1 MLVVLALGE
10 TLEEDA
16 LLSNVL
22 PGSKKKTSKKPKD
35 VDDTTIFTSLLFEL
49 NIKAQDAVR
58 EFALHDIDDREGL
71 EKKRIL
77 MHDTFTEL
85 YNTIAVFNEQI
96 MIEDFDITY
105 LKSRIAQSEGEA
117 KEQLETAFEE
127 IVTESKKNLADIW
140 MARVMAWLHQAAA
153 ASGPFVEEEH
163 EDKEKSASKHLA
175 AVYTMLERPFSAIP
189 EKVDGTQKLRRVAL
203 GMQAYTLL
211 KESHEAKD
219 SELTS
224 ILGKNKSAEAEFYDE
239 FLNELVSKESTF
251 RQAFNPFDELIW
263 RDIISSFI
271 FEQATDLYNEAIPHF
286 GKGREHKE
294 RVAMMK
300 SWKQNTAGLS
310 EVYLAMTYTD
320 IADAQMRAGNLED
333 ASKLYSVASDAFGRA
348 EKCFRE
354 VIALQT
360 NAEQSRLDKEQKKAQ
375 SLYCSVESSVRTLSE
390 LIKVNNRT
398 ESNLVLKDIFKNL
411 EKAEKLS
418 KTRELTS
425 AIKEDLKTYTFVKEL
440 LKKRKK
446 KTDDISSVIDQIEF
460 AKDLRKTGLIQDVSK
475 ELDEASALMAKN
487 PAEALDSIREG
498 LNSLGIL
505 LSLEAE
511 DAEVGDLR
519 NKTLALLNN
528 VKYMI
533 QFQLSSQLDHGVKFI
548 MSRILENLHAAEAAS
563 YYKVIGEKGPAEE
576 LKDLGRLALATAF
589 ASEAQVYSRQ
599 SEQWSFRAQIE
610 RVNALSKLEDELA
623 QLEDDDSIEDAL
635 DIHDGA
641 ISRIKQTV
649 ASFESA
655 ANELDSVKG
664 EEIRAKNSVE
674 SQVKQLQG
682 VVMKFK
688 GDLSRILGAKSDFM
702 AEYMFKTGE
711 RSKAKIHYSDAND
724 QLREAVGNYTTA
736 AQVFQQVGDA
746 QAAQNV
752 DGRAKTTDLL
762 ARSVWDNRQ
771 RLERDQDPSQKGE
784 AELIALYLGSAGQ

>member
-1 MLVVLALGE
+1 M
-10 TLEEDA
+10 DA
-16 LLSNVL
+16 
-22 PGSKKKTSKKPKD
+22 
-35 VDDTTIFTSLLFEL
+35 DDTTIFTSLLFEL

-58 EFALHDIDDREGL
+58 EISLHDIDDREGL
-71 EKKRIL
+71 ERKRID
-77 MHDTFTEL
+77 MHDAFTEL
-85 YNTIAVFNEQI
+85 YDKIASFNEQI
-96 MIEDFDITY
+96 MIDDFDLAY
-105 LKSRIAQSEGEA
+105 LRNRAAQSEGEV
-117 KEQLETAFEE
+117 KEQLEAALEE
-127 IVTESKKNLADIW
+127 LKAQVQTNLADVW

-175 AVYTMLERPFSAIP
+175 AVYTMLEKPFSAVP
-189 EKVDGTQKLRRVAL
+189 QKVDGTQKLRRVAL

-219 SELTS
+219 EELTS

-239 FLNELVSKESTF
+239 FLNELIGQESTF

-286 GKGREHKE
+286 QKKREHKE
-294 RVAMMK
+294 RLAMMK

-333 ASKLYSVASDAFGRA
+333 ASKLYQVASDAFGRA

-354 VIALQT
+354 VLALQT

-375 SLYCSVESSVRTLSE
+375 SLYCSVEASVHTLSE
-390 LIKVNNRT
+390 LIQVNNKA
-398 ESNLVLKDIFKNL
+398 EANLVLKDIFKNL
-411 EKAEKLS
+411 EKAEKLA

-425 AIKEDLKTYTFVKEL
+425 AIKEDLKTYQFVKEL

-446 KTDDISSVIDQIEF
+446 KTDDISSIIDQIKF
-460 AKDLRKTGLIQDVSK
+460 AKDLRKTGLIQAVSK
-475 ELDEASALMAKN
+475 ELDEAAALMASN
-487 PAEALDSIREG
+487 PADALDSIREG

-511 DAEVGDLR
+511 DQEVGNLR
-519 NKTLALLNN
+519 NRTLALLNN

-533 QFQLSSQLDHGVKFI
+533 QFQLSANLDHGVKFI

-563 YYKVIGEKGPAEE
+563 YYKVLGEKGPANE
-576 LKDLGRLALATAF
+576 LTDLGRLALATAF

-610 RVNALSKLEDELA
+610 RVDALQKLEDELA
-623 QLEDDDSIEDAL
+623 QLEDEDSIEDAL
-635 DIHDGA
+635 EVHNGA

-664 EEIRAKNSVE
+664 DVLRQKNNVDA
-674 SQVKQLQG
+674 QVKQLQG
-682 VVMKFK
+682 VIMKFK

-711 RSKAKIHYSDAND
+711 RSKAKMHYSDAND
-724 QLREAVGNYTTA
+724 QLREAVGNYTVA
-736 AQVFQQVGDA
+736 AQVFQQVGDG

-752 DGRAKTTDLL
+752 DNRAKTTDLL

-784 AELIALYLGSAGQ
+784 AELIALYLGSAGE

>member
-1 MLVVLALGE
+1 M
-10 TLEEDA
+10 
-16 LLSNVL
+16 SNIL
-22 PGSKKKTSKKPKD
+22 PSSKKKASKQESKEKE
-35 VDDTTIFTSLLFEL
+35 VEDTTIFTSLLFEL

-58 EFALHDIDDREGL
+58 EFSLHDIDDREGL
-71 EKKRIL
+71 EQKRIE
-77 MHDTFTEL
+77 MHDSFTEL
-85 YNTIAVFNEQI
+85 YDAIATFNEQI
-96 MIEDFDITY
+96 MIDDFDIAY
-105 LKSRIAQSEGEA
+105 LRNRAAQSEGEV
-117 KEQLETAFEE
+117 KDQLENALEE
-127 IVTESKKNLADIW
+127 LRIQAQGNLADIW

-175 AVYTMLERPFSAIP
+175 AVYTMLEKPFSAVP
-189 EKVDGTQKLRRVAL
+189 SKVDGTQKLRRVAL

-211 KESHEAKD
+211 TESLEED
-219 SELTS
+219 DNELTA

-239 FLNELVSKESTF
+239 FLNELISQESTF
-251 RQAFNPFDELIW
+251 RQAFNPFDELVW

-271 FEQATDLYNEAIPHF
+271 FEQATDLYNEALPHF
-286 GKGREHKE
+286 GKKREHKD
-294 RVAMMK
+294 RVSMIK

-333 ASKLYSVASDAFGRA
+333 ASKLYHVASEAFGRA

-354 VIALQT
+354 VLALQT

-375 SLYCSVESSVRTLSE
+375 SLYCSVEASVVTLSE
-390 LIKVNNRT
+390 LITLNNKA
-398 ESNLVLKDIFKNL
+398 EANIVLKDIFKKL
-411 EKAEKLS
+411 QKAEKLA

-425 AIKEDLKTYTFVKEL
+425 AIKEDLKTYSFVKDL
-440 LKKRKK
+440 LAKKKR
-446 KTDDISSVIDQIEF
+446 KTDDISSIIDQIEF
-460 AKDLRKTGLIQDVSK
+460 AKDLRKTGLIQDVGK
-475 ELDEASALMAKN
+475 DLDEAQAQMRDD

-511 DAEVGDLR
+511 DEEVGALR
-519 NKTLALLNN
+519 NRTLALLNN

-533 QFQLSSQLDHGVKFI
+533 QFQLSANLDHGVKFI

-563 YYKVIGEKGPAEE
+563 YYKVIGEKEPANE
-576 LKDLGRLALATAF
+576 LTDLGRLALATAF

-610 RVNALSKLEDELA
+610 RVNAFRRLADELA
-623 QLEDDDSIEDAL
+623 QLDDDDPIEDAL
-635 DIHDGA
+635 EVHDGA
-641 ISRIKQTV
+641 IARIMQTV

-655 ANELDSVKG
+655 ASELDSVKG
-664 EEIRAKNSVE
+664 DELRAKNNVE
-674 SQVKQLQG
+674 MQVKQLQG
-682 VVMKFK
+682 VVLKFK
-688 GDLSRILGAKSDFM
+688 GDLSRILGAKNDFL
-702 AEYMFKTGE
+702 AEYMFLKGE
-711 RSKAKIHYSDAND
+711 RSKAKRYYSDAND
-724 QLREAVGNYTTA
+724 QLREAVGNYTVA

-762 ARSVWDNRQ
+762 ARAIWDNRQ

-784 AELIALYLGSAGQ
+784 TELIALYLGSAGQ

>member
-1 MLVVLALGE
+1 
-10 TLEEDA
+10 
-16 LLSNVL
+16 LSNVL
-22 PGSKKKTSKKPKD
+22 PSSKKKPSKEDSKD
-35 VDDTTIFTSLLFEL
+35 VEDTTIYTSLLFEL

-58 EFALHDIDDREGL
+58 DFSLHDIDDREGL
-71 EKKRIL
+71 ERKRIE
-77 MHDTFTEL
+77 MHDAFTEL
-85 YNTIAVFNEQI
+85 YDNIASFNEQI
-96 MIEDFDITY
+96 MIDDFDLAY
-105 LKSRIAQSEGEA
+105 LRNRAAQSEGEV
-117 KEQLETAFEE
+117 KEQLEAALEE
-127 IVTESKKNLADIW
+127 LKAQAQTNLADVW

-163 EDKEKSASKHLA
+163 EGKEKSASKHLA
-175 AVYTMLERPFSAIP
+175 AVYTMLEKPFSAIP
-189 EKVDGTQKLRRVAL
+189 QKVDGTQKLRRVAL
-203 GMQAYTLL
+203 GKQAYSLL
-211 KESHEAKD
+211 KESLEAKD

-239 FLNELVSKESTF
+239 FLNELIGQESTF

-286 GKGREHKE
+286 QKKREHKE
-294 RVAMMK
+294 RLAMMK

-333 ASKLYSVASDAFGRA
+333 ASKLYQVASDAFGRA

-354 VIALQT
+354 VLALQT

-375 SLYCSVESSVRTLSE
+375 SLYCSVEASVYTLSE
-390 LIKVNNRT
+390 LIQVNNKT
-398 ESNLVLKDIFKNL
+398 EANIVLKDIFKKL
-411 EKAEKLS
+411 EKAEKLA

-425 AIKEDLKTYTFVKEL
+425 AIKEDLKTYSFVKEL

-446 KTDDISSVIDQIEF
+446 KTDDISSIIDQIEF

-475 ELDEASALMAKN
+475 ELDEAAELMASN
-487 PAEALDSIREG
+487 PADALDSIREG

-511 DAEVGDLR
+511 DQEVGSLR
-519 NKTLALLNN
+519 NRTLALLNK

-533 QFQLSSQLDHGVKFI
+533 QFQLSSNLDHGVKFI

-563 YYKVIGEKGPAEE
+563 YYKVLGEKGPADE
-576 LKDLGRLALATAF
+576 LTDLGRLALATAF

-610 RVNALSKLEDELA
+610 RVNALQKIEDELA
-623 QLEDDDSIEDAL
+623 QLEDDNPIEDAL
-635 DIHDGA
+635 EVHDGA
-641 ISRIKQTV
+641 IARIKQTV

-664 EEIRAKNSVE
+664 EVIRQKNDVE
-674 SQVKQLQG
+674 AQVIQLQG
-682 VVMKFK
+682 VVLKFK

-702 AEYMFKTGE
+702 AEYMFKTGK
-711 RSKAKIHYSDAND
+711 RSKAKMHYSDAND
-724 QLREAVGNYTTA
+724 QLREAVGNYTVA

-784 AELIALYLGSAGQ
+784 AELIALYLGSAG

>member
-1 MLVVLALGE
+1 M
-10 TLEEDA
+10 DA
-16 LLSNVL
+16 
-22 PGSKKKTSKKPKD
+22 
-35 VDDTTIFTSLLFEL
+35 DDTTIFTSLLFEL
-49 NIKAQDAVR
+49 NIKAQDTVR
-58 EFALHDIDDREGL
+58 EFSLHDIDDREGL
-71 EKKRIL
+71 ERKRID
-77 MHDTFTEL
+77 MHDAFTEL
-85 YNTIAVFNEQI
+85 YDKIASFNEQI
-96 MIEDFDITY
+96 MIDDFDLAY
-105 LKSRIAQSEGEA
+105 LRNRAAQSEGEV
-117 KEQLETAFEE
+117 KEQLEAALEE
-127 IVTESKKNLADIW
+127 LKIQAQTNLADVW

-175 AVYTMLERPFSAIP
+175 AVYTMLEKSFSAVP
-189 EKVDGTQKLRRVAL
+189 QKVDGTQKLRRVAL
-203 GMQAYTLL
+203 GMQAYALL

-219 SELTS
+219 EELTS

-239 FLNELVSKESTF
+239 FLNELIGQESTF

-263 RDIISSFI
+263 RDILSSFI

-286 GKGREHKE
+286 QKKRELKE
-294 RVAMMK
+294 RLAMMM

-333 ASKLYSVASDAFGRA
+333 ASKLYQVASDAFGRA

-354 VIALQT
+354 VLALQT

-375 SLYCSVESSVRTLSE
+375 SLYCSVEASVYTLSE
-390 LIKVNNRT
+390 LIQVNNKA
-398 ESNLVLKDIFKNL
+398 EANLVLKDIFKNL
-411 EKAEKLS
+411 EKAEKLA

-425 AIKEDLKTYTFVKEL
+425 AIKEDLKTYQFVREL

-446 KTDDISSVIDQIEF
+446 KTDDISSIIDQIEF
-460 AKDLRKTGLIQDVSK
+460 AKDLRKTGLIQAVSK
-475 ELDEASALMAKN
+475 ELDEAAALMASN
-487 PAEALDSIREG
+487 PADALDSIREG

-511 DAEVGDLR
+511 DQEVGNLR
-519 NKTLALLNN
+519 NRTLALLNN

-533 QFQLSSQLDHGVKFI
+533 QFQLSANLDHGVKFI

-563 YYKVIGEKGPAEE
+563 YYKVLGEKGPADE
-576 LKDLGRLALATAF
+576 LTDLGRLALATAF

-610 RVNALSKLEDELA
+610 RVDALHKLDDELA
-623 QLEDDDSIEDAL
+623 QLEDEDSIEDAL
-635 DIHDGA
+635 EVHDGA

-664 EEIRAKNSVE
+664 NVLRQKNNVE
-674 SQVKQLQG
+674 AQVKQLQG

-702 AEYMFKTGE
+702 AEYMFKTGKK
-711 RSKAKIHYSDAND
+711 SKAKMHYSDAND
-724 QLREAVGNYTTA
+724 QLREAVGNYTVA
-736 AQVFQQVGDA
+736 AQVFQQVGDG

-752 DGRAKTTDLL
+752 DNRAKTTDLL

-784 AELIALYLGSAGQ
+784 AELIALYLGSAGE

>member
-1 MLVVLALGE
+1 
-10 TLEEDA
+10 
-16 LLSNVL
+16 LSNVL
-22 PGSKKKTSKKPKD
+22 PGSKKKKADKD
-35 VDDTTIFTSLLFEL
+35 SSDSEEIQIYTSLLYEL

-58 EFALHDIDDREGL
+58 EFSLHDIDDRKGL
-71 EKKRIL
+71 ERKRIE
-77 MHDTFTEL
+77 MHDNFTDL
-85 YNTIAVFNEQI
+85 YNKIAEFNEQI
-96 MIEDFDITY
+96 MIEDFDIAY
-105 LKSRIAQSEGEA
+105 LRNRSAQAEGERKEELEAALEDLIAQMQKS
-117 KEQLETAFEE
+117 LSD
-127 IVTESKKNLADIW
+127 VW

-189 EKVDGTQKLRRVAL
+189 QKVDGTQKLRRVAL
-203 GMQAYTLL
+203 GMQAYSLL
-211 KESHEAKD
+211 KDSLDVKD
-219 SELTS
+219 VELSS

-239 FLNELVSKESTF
+239 FLNELIGQESTF
-251 RQAFNPFDELIW
+251 RQAFNPFDELLW
-263 RDIISSFI
+263 RDIVSSFI

-286 GKGREHKE
+286 GKQREYKD
-294 RVAMMK
+294 RVSMIK

-333 ASKLYSVASDAFGRA
+333 ASKLYNVASDAFGRA

-354 VIALQT
+354 VLALQT

-375 SLYCSVESSVRTLSE
+375 SLYCSVESSVQTLSE
-390 LIKVNNRT
+390 LIKVNNKT
-398 ESNLVLKDIFKNL
+398 EANLVLKDIFKNL
-411 EKAEKLS
+411 QKAEKLA

-425 AIKEDLKTYTFVKEL
+425 AIKEDLKTYTFVQEL

-446 KTDDISSVIDQIEF
+446 KTDDISSIIDQIEF

-475 ELDEASALMAKN
+475 ELDEAQALMASN

-511 DAEVGDLR
+511 DQEVGDLR
-519 NKTLALLNN
+519 NRTLALLNN

-533 QFQLSSQLDHGVKFI
+533 QFQLSSNLDHGVQFI

-563 YYKVIGEKGPAEE
+563 YYKVIGEKAPAAE
-576 LKDLGRLALATAF
+576 LTDLGRLALATAF

-610 RVNALSKLEDELA
+610 RVNALAKMEDELA
-623 QLEDDDSIEDAL
+623 QLEDDDPIEDAL
-635 DIHDGA
+635 AIHDGA
-641 ISRIKQTV
+641 IARIKQTV

-664 EEIRAKNSVE
+664 TEIRMKNNVE
-674 SQVKQLQG
+674 AQVKQLQG

-702 AEYMFKTGE
+702 AEYMFRTGE
-711 RSKAKIHYSDAND
+711 KSKAKMHYSDAND
-724 QLREAVGNYTTA
+724 QLREAVGNYTVA

-771 RLERDQDPSQKGE
+771 RLERDQDPSVKGE
-784 AELIALYLGSAGQ
+784 AELVALYLGAG

>member
-1 MLVVLALGE
+1 
-10 TLEEDA
+10 
-16 LLSNVL
+16 LSNVL
-22 PGSKKKTSKKPKD
+22 PSSKKKASKQESKD
-35 VDDTTIFTSLLFEL
+35 VDETTIFTSLLFEL

-58 EFALHDIDDREGL
+58 EFSLHDIDDREGL
-71 EKKRIL
+71 ERKRID
-77 MHDTFTEL
+77 MHDAFTEL
-85 YNTIAVFNEQI
+85 YDTIATFNEQI
-96 MIEDFDITY
+96 MIDDFDIAY
-105 LKSRIAQSEGEA
+105 LRNRATQSEGEV
-117 KEQLETAFEE
+117 KEQLEAALEE
-127 IVTESKKNLADIW
+127 LKVQAQTNLADVW

-175 AVYTMLERPFSAIP
+175 AVYTMLEKPFSATP
-189 EKVDGTQKLRRVAL
+189 QKVDGTQKLRRVAL
-203 GMQAYTLL
+203 GKQAYSLL

-224 ILGKNKSAEAEFYDE
+224 MLGKNKSAEAEFYDE
-239 FLNELVSKESTF
+239 FLNELIGQESTF

-286 GKGREHKE
+286 QKQREYKE
-294 RVAMMK
+294 KLAMMK

-333 ASKLYSVASDAFGRA
+333 ASKLYQVASDAFGRA

-354 VIALQT
+354 VLALQT

-375 SLYCSVESSVRTLSE
+375 SLYCSVEASVFTLSE
-390 LIKVNNRT
+390 LIKVNNKT
-398 ESNLVLKDIFKNL
+398 EAKLVLKDIFKKL
-411 EKAEKLS
+411 EKAEKLA

-425 AIKEDLKTYTFVKEL
+425 AIKEDLKTYSFVKEL
-440 LKKRKK
+440 LKKKKK
-446 KTDDISSVIDQIEF
+446 KTEDISSIIDQIEF
-460 AKDLRKTGLIQDVSK
+460 AKDLRKTGLIQDVGK
-475 ELDEASALMAKN
+475 ELDEAAALMTSN
-487 PAEALDSIREG
+487 PADALDSIREG

-511 DAEVGDLR
+511 DQEVGNLR
-519 NKTLALLNN
+519 NRTLALLNN

-533 QFQLSSQLDHGVKFI
+533 QFQLSANLDHGVKFI
-548 MSRILENLHAAEAAS
+548 MSRILENLHSAEAAS
-563 YYKVIGEKGPAEE
+563 YYKVLGEKGPADE
-576 LKDLGRLALATAF
+576 LTDLGRLALATAF

-610 RVNALSKLEDELA
+610 RVNAMQKIEDELA
-623 QLEDDDSIEDAL
+623 QLEEDDPVEDAL
-635 DIHDGA
+635 EVHDGA
-641 ISRIKQTV
+641 IARIKQTV

-655 ANELDSVKG
+655 ANEL
-664 EEIRAKNSVE
+664 NSVRGE
-674 SQVKQLQG
+674 DLRQKNNVEAQVKQLQG
-682 VVMKFK
+682 VVLKFK
-688 GDLSRILGAKSDFM
+688 GDLLRIIAAKSDFM
-702 AEYMFKTGE
+702 AEYMFKTGKK
-711 RSKAKIHYSDAND
+711 SKAKMHYSDAND
-724 QLREAVGNYTTA
+724 QLREAVGNYTVA

-771 RLERDQDPSQKGE
+771 RLERDQDPTEKGE
-784 AELIALYLGSAGQ
+784 AELIALYLGQA

>member
-1 MLVVLALGE
+1 
-10 TLEEDA
+10 
-16 LLSNVL
+16 LSNVL
-22 PGSKKKTSKKPKD
+22 PSSKKKASKQEEKD
-35 VDDTTIFTSLLFEL
+35 VDDTTIFTSLLYEL

-58 EFALHDIDDREGL
+58 EFSLHDIDDREGL
-71 EKKRIL
+71 EKKRIE
-77 MHDTFTEL
+77 MHDAFTEL
-85 YNTIAVFNEQI
+85 YDTISTFNEQI
-96 MIEDFDITY
+96 MIEDFDLAY
-105 LKSRIAQSEGEA
+105 LRNRAAQSEGEV
-117 KEQLETAFEE
+117 KEQLESALEE
-127 IVTESKKNLADIW
+127 LKAQAQKNLADVW

-163 EDKEKSASKHLA
+163 EDKQKSASKHLA
-175 AVYTMLERPFSAIP
+175 AVYTMLEKPFSAVP
-189 EKVDGTQKLRRVAL
+189 QKVDGTQKLRRVAL
-203 GMQAYTLL
+203 GMQAYALL
-211 KESHEAKD
+211 KQSHKAKD
-219 SELTS
+219 AELTS

-239 FLNELVSKESTF
+239 FLNELISQESTF
-251 RQAFNPFDELIW
+251 RQAFNPFDELVW

-286 GKGREHKE
+286 GKTREDKDKLS
-294 RVAMMK
+294 MIK

-333 ASKLYSVASDAFGRA
+333 ASKLYNVASDAFGRA

-354 VIALQT
+354 VLPLQT
-360 NAEQSRLDKEQKKAQ
+360 NAEQSRIDKEQKKAQ
-375 SLYCSVESSVRTLSE
+375 SLYCSVEASVRTLSE
-390 LIKVNNRT
+390 LIKVNNKS
-398 ESNLVLKDIFKNL
+398 EANIVLKDIFKKL
-411 EKAEKLS
+411 EKADKLA

-425 AIKEDLKTYTFVKEL
+425 AIKEDLKTYNFVKEL
-440 LKKRKK
+440 LKRKK
-446 KTDDISSVIDQIEF
+446 KNEDISNIIDQIEF

-475 ELDEASALMAKN
+475 ELDEAADLMTSN

-505 LSLEAE
+505 LSIEAE
-511 DAEVGDLR
+511 DQEVGNLR
-519 NKTLALLNN
+519 NRTLALLNN

-533 QFQLSSQLDHGVKFI
+533 QFQQSSRLDHGVKFI

-563 YYKVIGEKGPAEE
+563 YYKVIGERSPARE
-576 LKDLGRLALATAF
+576 LTDLGKLALATAF

-610 RVNALSKLEDELA
+610 RVNAFRKLDDELA
-623 QLEDDDSIEDAL
+623 QLEEDDPIEDAL
-635 DIHDGA
+635 EVHDRA

-664 EEIRAKNSVE
+664 EEIRLKNNVE
-674 SQVKQLQG
+674 IQVKQLQG

-688 GDLSRILGAKSDFM
+688 GDLFRIQGAKSDFM
-702 AEYMFKTGE
+702 AEYMFRTGK

-724 QLREAVGNYTTA
+724 QLREAVGNYTVA

-771 RLERDQDPSQKGE
+771 RLERDQDPNQKGE
-784 AELIALYLGSAGQ
+784 TELIALYLGASGQ

>member
-1 MLVVLALGE
+1 M
-10 TLEEDA
+10 
-16 LLSNVL
+16 SNVL
-22 PGSKKKTSKKPKD
+22 PGSKKKASQQD
-35 VDDTTIFTSLLFEL
+35 DSDADDTTIFTSLLFEL

-58 EFALHDIDDREGL
+58 DFSLHDIDDKEGL
-71 EKKRIL
+71 EKKRIE
-77 MHDTFTEL
+77 MHDAFTEL
-85 YNTIAVFNEQI
+85 YDTITAFNEQI
-96 MIEDFDITY
+96 MIDEFDLAYIRNRIT
-105 LKSRIAQSEGEA
+105 QSEGEA
-117 KEQLETAFEE
+117 KTQLESALEE
-127 IVTESKKNLADIW
+127 LTGQSQKNLADIW

-163 EDKEKSASKHLA
+163 VDKQKNASKYLA
-175 AVYTMLERPFSAIP
+175 AVYTMLEKPFSAVAMKI
-189 EKVDGTQKLRRVAL
+189 DGTQKLRRVAL
-203 GMQAYTLL
+203 GMQAYNLL

-219 SELTS
+219 VELSST
-224 ILGKNKSAEAEFYDE
+224 LGKNMSAEAEFYDE
-239 FLNELVSKESTF
+239 FLNELIGQESTF
-251 RQAFNPFDELIW
+251 RQAFNPFDELVW

-286 GKGREHKE
+286 GKRREEKD
-294 RVAMMK
+294 RVSMIK

-333 ASKLYSVASDAFGRA
+333 ASKLYQVASDAFGRA

-360 NAEQSRLDKEQKKAQ
+360 NAEQSRIDKEQKKAQ
-375 SLYCSVESSVRTLSE
+375 SLYCSVEASVQTLSE
-390 LIKVNNRT
+390 LIKLNNSS
-398 ESNLVLKDIFKNL
+398 EASIVLKDIFKNL
-411 EKAEKLS
+411 EKAEKLA

-425 AIKEDLKTYTFVKEL
+425 AIKEDLKTYNFVKDL
-440 LKKRKK
+440 LEKQKK
-446 KTDDISSVIDQIEF
+446 KADDISSIIDQIDF
-460 AKDLRKTGLIQDVSK
+460 AKDLRKTGLIQDVGK
-475 ELDEASALMAKN
+475 DLDEAEALMASN

-505 LSLEAE
+505 LSIEAE
-511 DAEVGDLR
+511 DQEVGNLR
-519 NKTLALLNN
+519 NRTLALLNN

-533 QFQLSSQLDHGVKFI
+533 QFQLSSQLTHGVKFI

-563 YYKVIGEKGPAEE
+563 YYKVIGEKGPAAE
-576 LKDLGRLALATAF
+576 LTDLGKLALATAF

-599 SEQWSFRAQIE
+599 SEQWSFRAQVE
-610 RVNALSKLEDELA
+610 RMNAFRRLEDELA
-623 QLEDDDSIEDAL
+623 QLDDEDIVEDAL
-635 DIHDGA
+635 EIHDGA

-664 EEIRAKNSVE
+664 EMIRLRNNVE
-674 SQVKQLQG
+674 LQVKQLQG

-688 GDLSRILGAKSDFM
+688 GDLSRIQGARSDFM
-702 AEYMFKTGE
+702 AEYMFKTGKK
-711 RSKAKIHYSDAND
+711 SKAKMHYTDAND
-724 QLREAVGNYTTA
+724 QLREAVGNYTVA

-752 DGRAKTTDLL
+752 DNRAKTTDLL

-771 RLERDQDPSQKGE
+771 RLERDQEPSEKGE
-784 AELIALYLGSAGQ
+784 TELVALYLGSAGQ

>member
-1 MLVVLALGE
+1 M
-10 TLEEDA
+10 
-16 LLSNVL
+16 SNVL
-22 PGSKKKTSKKPKD
+22 PGSKKKESKSD
-35 VDDTTIFTSLLFEL
+35 VETETDDTQIYTSLLFEL

-71 EKKRIL
+71 EKKRVI
-77 MHDTFTEL
+77 MHDAFTEL
-85 YNTIAVFNEQI
+85 YNTIAEFNEQI
-96 MIEDFDITY
+96 MIEDFDIAY
-105 LKSRIAQSEGEA
+105 LRNRIAQSDGET
-117 KEQLETAFEE
+117 KEQLESALEQL
-127 IVTESKKNLADIW
+127 ISQMQKSLADEW
-140 MARVMAWLHQAAA
+140 MARVIAWLHQAAA

-163 EDKEKSASKHLA
+163 EEIEKNASKLLA

-189 EKVDGTQKLRRVAL
+189 NKVDGTQKLRRVAL

-211 KESHEAKD
+211 KESLEAD
-219 SELTS
+219 DEELTVM
-224 ILGKNKSAEAEFYDE
+224 LGKNKSAEAEFYDE
-239 FLNELVSKESTF
+239 FLNELIGQESTF
-251 RQAFNPFDELIW
+251 RQAFNPFDELLW

-286 GKGREHKE
+286 GKNREYKDQ
-294 RVAMMK
+294 VSMMK

-375 SLYCSVESSVRTLSE
+375 SLYCSVESSVRTLSQ
-390 LIKVNNRT
+390 LIKVNNKT
-398 ESNLVLKDIFKNL
+398 EANLVLKDIFKNL
-411 EKAEKLS
+411 QKAEKLA
-418 KTRELTS
+418 KTRELTG

-440 LKKRKK
+440 LQKKTK
-446 KTDDISSVIDQIEF
+446 KTDDISNVIDQIEF

-475 ELDEASALMAKN
+475 QLDEAAELMISN

-511 DAEVGDLR
+511 DQEVGDLR
-519 NKTLALLNN
+519 NRTLALLNN

-533 QFQLSSQLDHGVKFI
+533 QFQLSSNLDHGVQFI

-563 YYKVIGEKGPAEE
+563 YYKVIGEKDPANE
-576 LKDLGRLALATAF
+576 LTDLGKLALATAF

-599 SEQWSFRAQIE
+599 SEQWSFRAQVE
-610 RVNALSKLEDELA
+610 RINAMAKMEDELA
-623 QLEDDDSIEDAL
+623 QLDDEDPIEDAL
-635 DIHDGA
+635 AIHDGA
-641 ISRIKQTV
+641 IARIKQTV

-664 EEIRAKNSVE
+664 KEIRAKNNVE

-682 VVMKFK
+682 VVLKFK
-688 GDLSRILGAKSDFM
+688 GDLSRILGAKNDFL
-702 AEYMFKTGE
+702 AEYLFRTGE
-711 RSKAKIHYSDAND
+711 KSKAKMHYSEAND
-724 QLREAVGNYTTA
+724 QLREAVGNYTVA

-771 RLERDQDPSQKGE
+771 RLERDQSPSEKGE
-784 AELIALYLGSAGQ
+784 AELIALYLGTG